1 MTLHLGQIFFTEART
16 FMFLLTFLT
25 AKREAMSRQI
35 FYFKIE
41 TSKERLYEETLHL
54 RKILAKVKEN
64 NMILT
69 QEVERSE

>member
-41 TSKERLYEETLHL
+41 TSKERLYEESIDVYL
-54 RKILAKVKEN
+54 
-64 NMILT
+64 
-69 QEVERSE
+69 